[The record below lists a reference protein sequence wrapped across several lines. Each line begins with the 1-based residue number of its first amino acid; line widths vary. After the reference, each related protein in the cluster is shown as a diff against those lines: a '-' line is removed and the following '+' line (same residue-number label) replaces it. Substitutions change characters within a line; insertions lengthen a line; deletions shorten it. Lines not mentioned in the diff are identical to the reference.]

1 MAYIL
6 SIDTATETASI
17 VLGNKNEIVSFKE
30 NKEQKTHASFV
41 QPAIESMLKEAEIDI
56 SEIDA
61 VAVSNGPGSYTGL
74 RVGLSSAKGIAYA
87 LNKPLILLN
96 TLEVMALSAI
106 IELKND
112 SVLYCP
118 MIDARRMEV
127 FTAIYNIS
135 LNNLFVPSAVILNED
150 SFKDILNSNKVIFF
164 GSGSEKSKLI
174 IKSSNASFLDIE
186 KQFEALNILA
196 HKQFEAK
203 NFADLAYA
211 EPFYL
216 KSFYTKQQLIY

>member
-6 SIDTATETASI
+6 SIDTATEAAYV
-17 VLGNKNEIVSFKE
+17 VLGNEHEIISFRE

-41 QPAIESMLKEAEIDI
+41 QPAINEILKENGMSLND
-56 SEIDA
+56 IDA
-61 VAVSNGPGSYTGL
+61 VSVSNGPGSYTGL

-96 TLEVMALSAI
+96 TLEIMAQSAI
-106 IELKND
+106 LELKD
-112 SVLYCP
+112 EGLLYCP

-135 LNNLFVPSAVILNED
+135 LNNLFVPSAVILSED
-150 SFKDILNSNKVIFF
+150 SFKDILESNKVVFF
-164 GSGSEKSKLI
+164 GSGAEKSI
-174 IKSSNASFLDIE
+174 SVIKNSNASFLNIE
-186 KQFEALNILA
+186 KNTEAINLLA
-196 HKQFEAK
+196 HKHFILK
-203 NFADLAYA
+203 DLADLAYA

-216 KSFYTKQQLIY
+216 KSFYTHSKL

>member
-6 SIDTATETASI
+6 SIDTATEIASI
-17 VLGNKNEIVSFKE
+17 VLGNEHQILSFRE

-41 QPAIESMLKEAEIDI
+41 QPAIDDLLKESGLQMYDI
-56 SEIDA
+56 AA

-96 TLEVMALSAI
+96 TLEIMAQSAI
-106 IELKND
+106 LQVND
-112 SVLYCP
+112 ESLLYSP
-118 MIDARRMEV
+118 MIDAKRMEV

-135 LNNLFVPSAVILNED
+135 LNNLFVPSAVILTED
-150 SFKDILNSNKVIFF
+150 SFKDILESNKVAFF
-164 GSGSEKSKLI
+164 GSGAEKSKSVI
-174 IKSSNASFLDIE
+174 NNSNASYFSIE
-186 KQFEALNILA
+186 KNTEAINLLA
-196 HKQFEAK
+196 HKNYILK
-203 NFADLAYA
+203 DLADFAYA

-216 KSFYTKQQLIY
+216 KSFYTLSKL